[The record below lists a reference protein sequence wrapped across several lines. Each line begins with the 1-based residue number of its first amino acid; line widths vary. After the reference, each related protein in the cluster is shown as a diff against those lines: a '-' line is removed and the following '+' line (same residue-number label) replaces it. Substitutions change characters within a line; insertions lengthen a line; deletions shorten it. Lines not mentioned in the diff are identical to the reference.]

1 MGTGAVRPAQAVGI
15 WGAGG
20 LGAHAVRLA
29 RMVGAAPVIAV
40 DPLPSARER
49 ALVFGAD
56 FALDPLAPD
65 FAEAVR
71 EATAGR
77 GLDVAFDFAGVGAA
91 RAQAASV
98 PGPFGSLVLA
108 GLTPEPVTIA
118 DSIGFCFNIN
128 QVRGHYGSEPEHV
141 EQLVGLA
148 SAGRID
154 LAPSIT
160 AHVPLAE
167 AAEAVARLENKVGDP
182 IRLVLTSDRRPCA
195 KESPPG
201 GRPGRREGSTPA
213 YAGSCP
219 GGTTSTPMP
228 SRTSACRRTVRR
240 PARSGSPALPSRPG
254 SSPTGSPRPPAASS
268 PASRRRPAGARCR
281 RSSRPRCEADHA
293 AKDPRSGRQE
303 MREEYGAVS
312 VLAGHRRGAYPH
324 ANSLLVRGAAESL
337 VVDPSLSL
345 VVHRAQGRPRRTH
358 GDGRAPPRS
367 HGRPQRFPR
376 RTGRLEL
383 VGSGRPCSS
392 PSCENPARSRTS
404 SDTAGSTAPTSKPP
418 RWNRWNGGRRHGV
431 RTG

>member
-1 MGTGAVRPAQAVGI
+1 MNTMQAGRLRLDTRTFAVEEVPIPVPGPGEVLVEVRAAGVCLSDVHLIDGSLSPFFPTDAVTEAGAVTLGHEVAGVVHTLGPDVKGGWTPGQRVVLQAGEACGDCGGCLRRMPCHRPLTRGLDYDGGWAQYTIAREGTLLPIPDDLPFDQAAIIPDAVSTPYAAIVGTGAVRPAQAVGI

-29 RMVGAAPVIAV
+29 RMVGAAPIIAI

-56 FALDPLAPD
+56 VALDPLAPG

-98 PGPFGSLVLA
+98 LGPFGSLVLA

-118 DSIGFCFNIN
+118 DSIGFCFNVN

-167 AAEAVARLENKVGDP
+167 AADAVARLEKKVGDP
-182 IRLVLTSDRRPCA
+182 IRLVLTP
-195 KESPPG
+195 
-201 GRPGRREGSTPA
+201 
-213 YAGSCP
+213 
-219 GGTTSTPMP
+219 
-228 SRTSACRRTVRR
+228 
-240 PARSGSPALPSRPG
+240 
-254 SSPTGSPRPPAASS
+254 
-268 PASRRRPAGARCR
+268 
-281 RSSRPRCEADHA
+281 
-293 AKDPRSGRQE
+293 
-303 MREEYGAVS
+303 
-312 VLAGHRRGAYPH
+312 
-324 ANSLLVRGAAESL
+324 
-337 VVDPSLSL
+337 
-345 VVHRAQGRPRRTH
+345 
-358 GDGRAPPRS
+358 
-367 HGRPQRFPR
+367 
-376 RTGRLEL
+376 
-383 VGSGRPCSS
+383 
-392 PSCENPARSRTS
+392 
-404 SDTAGSTAPTSKPP
+404 
-418 RWNRWNGGRRHGV
+418 
-431 RTG
+431 